1 MTNYSCKQF
10 KFKYTQYLILGII
23 AFIFG
28 GVLLFTVRGN
38 PGVSFDSISYLNAA
52 ENFRDNATL
61 YTTLYGDRV
70 PLVHFPPLYSI
81 FLALISIILMNC
93 SIQVAAG
100 VLGAITLVVNLFLTG
115 LILNKCRFSSR
126 ALYVALIITG
136 ISDFFYIIHA
146 RVFTESLFLSFMLG
160 GILTISEYLKNN
172 STKFMYI
179 SAVLISCATLT
190 RYVGLSLLITGI
202 VSILLLQNKKTI
214 KSRIKNSILYFI
226 IAFIPLIFW
235 GIRNY
240 LVAGSATNRTL
251 SCHIIG
257 LAHFKQFIRTIL
269 YIFIPD
275 SLLNLLKIYI
285 YHHQVIT
292 ALILF
297 LLIIL
302 ASYFSWKMINSILK
316 NEFVIIFSEIP
327 QIVKVSSVFVL
338 TYCTFLVLSI
348 SFADYTTPLSY
359 RIMLP
364 VFILI
369 FPSSIA
375 YIFDYCNKKSSG
387 LRQYI
392 LKFAML
398 ALFISYLFRFFC
410 TITDIYTN
418 GLDFSSRQWQESYII
433 SDVRQLPKSIKVYT
447 NGGAGIYYQTGR
459 ITQPIPKKLK
469 NGAINPA
476 YIKNLNILAELFKK
490 NKAIIIYFKN
500 IPSSLLPTVKE
511 LSKEFNL
518 KITYEDDLGI
528 ILSHDNVYKKTGK
541 Q

>member
-1 MTNYSCKQF
+1 
-10 KFKYTQYLILGII
+10 
-23 AFIFG
+23 
-28 GVLLFTVRGN
+28 
-38 PGVSFDSISYLNAA
+38 
-52 ENFRDNATL
+52 
-61 YTTLYGDRV
+61 
-70 PLVHFPPLYSI
+70 
-81 FLALISIILMNC
+81 
-93 SIQVAAG
+93 
-100 VLGAITLVVNLFLTG
+100 
-115 LILNKCRFSSR
+115 
-126 ALYVALIITG
+126 
-136 ISDFFYIIHA
+136 
-146 RVFTESLFLSFMLG
+146 
-160 GILTISEYLKNN
+160 
-172 STKFMYI
+172 
-179 SAVLISCATLT
+179 LISCATLT

-202 VSILLLQNKKTI
+202 VSILLLQNKKNI
-214 KSRIKNSILYFI
+214 KLRIKNSIIYFI
-226 IAFIPLIFW
+226 IGFIPLIFW

-240 LVAGSATNRTL
+240 LVAGSTTNRNL

-285 YHHQVIT
+285 YHHQIIT
-292 ALILF
+292 GVILF

-327 QIVKVSSVFVL
+327 QIVKVSAVFIL
-338 TYCTFLVLSI
+338 IYCAFLVLSI

-375 YIFDYCNKKSSG
+375 YIFDYCNKSSG
-387 LRQYI
+387 IRQKI
-392 LKFAML
+392 LKFAVL